1 MENIIVNYGIPAAF
15 ILLAI
20 AALAAILLP
29 LINSI
34 SNPRTLL
41 KSGIG
46 IAVLV
51 VIFLIGWSMAP
62 AEPNLQYNVTEASS
76 KAIGGALTTM
86 YILFGLA
93 VLGIILSEINKIV
106 Q

>member
-15 ILLAI
+15 ILLAL

-34 SNPRTLL
+34 NNPRSLL
-41 KSGIG
+41 KSAIG
-46 IAVLV
+46 IAALV
-51 VIFLIGWSMAP
+51 VIFLIGWSLST
-62 AEPNLQYNVTEASS
+62 AEMNAQFNVTESTS
-76 KAIGGALTTM
+76 KVIGGALTTM

-93 VLGIILSEINKIV
+93 ILGIILSEINKIV